1 MSGLLALLLHLATED
16 HFPLPPGLQVAVIR
30 KVCPCKQPGHTPH
43 AAGDHEANLTTDEPR
58 TDSVVKDLASGTGSL
73 DLVAP
78 PPPVARPEEVLLA
91 STVAR
96 VPILWKLGPPSQ
108 DACRSVEQPRAPPL
122 A

>member
-16 HFPLPPGLQVAVIR
+16 HFPLPPGAQVAVIR

-43 AAGDHEANLTTDEPR
+43 AAGDHEANQTTDEPR
-58 TDSVVKDLASGTGSL
+58 SDSVVKDLASHEGS
-73 DLVAP
+73 VAQLP
-78 PPPVARPEEVLLA
+78 HPPVAWPEEVLLA
-91 STVAR
+91 STIAR